1 MLERQ
6 KYSKEF
12 KAAIAAKILNRGNR
26 TIEEVCEEVGVKK
39 VTAANWIRLHV
50 NPLEMKKQKSSV
62 KWSPEQKLKALIE
75 TASLSEPELGVY
87 LRKEGLFS
95 TQLEEWRTEVL
106 SSMSSQRKIKTP
118 KKDERDKKIKILERE
133 ILRKDKALAEAS
145 ALLILQKKAQLLWGI
160 KDEDDV

>member
-50 NPLEMKKQKSSV
+50 NPLEMKK
-62 KWSPEQKLKALIE
+62 
-75 TASLSEPELGVY
+75 
-87 LRKEGLFS
+87 
-95 TQLEEWRTEVL
+95 
-106 SSMSSQRKIKTP
+106 
-118 KKDERDKKIKILERE
+118 
-133 ILRKDKALAEAS
+133 
-145 ALLILQKKAQLLWGI
+145 
-160 KDEDDV
+160 

>member
-6 KYSKEF
+6 KYSREF
-12 KAAIAAKILNRGNR
+12 RAAIAAKILNRGNR
-26 TIEEVCEEVGVKK
+26 TIEEVCDEVGIKK

-50 NPLEMKKQKSSV
+50 SPLEMKNQKSSS

-75 TASLSEPELGVY
+75 SAPLSESELGVY

-95 TQLEEWRTEVL
+95 SQLDEWRSEIL
-106 SSMSSQRKIKTP
+106 SSMTSQRKSKAP
-118 KKDERDKKIKILERE
+118 KKDERDRKIKILERE

-160 KDEDDV
+160 KDEDEE